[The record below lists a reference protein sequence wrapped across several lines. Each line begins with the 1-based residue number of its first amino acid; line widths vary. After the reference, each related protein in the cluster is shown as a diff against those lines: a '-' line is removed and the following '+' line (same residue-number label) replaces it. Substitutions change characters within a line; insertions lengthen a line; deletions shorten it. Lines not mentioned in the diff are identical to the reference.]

1 MGRQTYSLER
11 SFIQTRLTN
20 AELLSYLNVTISND
34 LGAKM
39 KDVKVFTN
47 MEYNFT
53 FYDASTGSRRS
64 ITGLVLDVFTDQIK
78 VKTIHN
84 SDKKKP
90 NCNS

>member
-39 KDVKVFTN
+39 KDD
-47 MEYNFT
+47 EE
-53 FYDASTGSRRS
+53 RRK
-64 ITGLVLDVFTDQIK
+64 IAKICDEKGIPVTCVMPKQDEFIMQDCLR
-78 VKTIHN
+78 
-84 SDKKKP
+84 KP
-90 NCNS
+90 GCLLEKN